1 MGIEN
6 INNSIRETYRIKHEK
21 WVNDITS
28 KCSKNDLKEYYSTH
42 NKSDVC
48 KHFDLPNSSIS
59 FLLKFYNIK
68 KDKKDIVKLREETC
82 LEKYGVSNPSKS
94 KTIRD
99 KTRKTNL
106 EKYGVEYNLCT
117 EDFKKKS
124 RQTCLKKYGAEFAN
138 QSEEVKNKIIKSKI
152 DRYGSLNNAYKAV
165 ISKGKETRILN
176 SGSLEESYKIG
187 LENQSKVILEKYGV
201 PYACMREEARSF
213 SNNSAPNKIFASI
226 LDKNNIK
233 YIREFTINRYSY
245 DFKIDNILIEINPF
259 STHNSTWGLFSIDN
273 KKDMFYHFNKTR
285 IAIENGFRCIHVWDW
300 DNIDIILNMLKNDKI
315 KIYARKCLIKEV
327 ELKDTNRFLNENHL
341 QGTCKNQLIRL
352 GLYYNNELIELMTFG
367 KPRYNKNYNYE
378 LLRLCTK
385 LNYIVIGGT
394 KKLFNY
400 FKNNYKYKSLIS
412 YCDNSKFLG
421 NIYKELGFN
430 LYSYGEP
437 SKHWYNSKTKKHFT
451 DNLVRQLGADKLIG
465 TNYGKGTN
473 NEEILKEKGF
483 VEIYDCGQ
491 STYTLK
497 GEFFND

>member
-1 MGIEN
+1 MSIDDR
-6 INNSIRETYRIKHEK
+6 NNSIKETYRIKHEK

-28 KCSKNDLKEYYSTH
+28 KCSKKDLEEYYSTH

-48 KHFDLPNSSIS
+48 KYFDLPNSSIS

-68 KDKKDIVKLREETC
+68 KDKKNIVKLREETC

-94 KTIRD
+94 KIIRD

-106 EKYGVEYNLCT
+106 ERYGAEYNLCT
-117 EDFKKKS
+117 KDFKERSK
-124 RQTCLKKYGAEFAN
+124 QTCLEKYGTEFAN
-138 QSEEVKNKIIKSKI
+138 QSEEVKNKIVKSKI
-152 DRYGSLNNAYKAV
+152 DRYGSLNNAYKV
-165 ISKGKETRILN
+165 VVSKGKETRILN
-176 SGSLEESYKIG
+176 SGSLKESYKIG

-213 SNNSAPNKIFASI
+213 SNDSIPNKIFASI

-245 DFKIDNILIEINPF
+245 DFKVNNILIEINPF
-259 STHNSTWGLFSIDN
+259 STHNSTWGLFSVEN
-273 KKDMFYHFNKTR
+273 KKDAFYHFNKTK
-285 IAIENGFRCIHVWDW
+285 IAVENGFRCIHIWDW

-327 ELKDTNRFLNENHL
+327 GLKDTNRFLNENHL

-352 GLYYNNELIELMTFG
+352 GLYYNDELIELMTFG

-400 FKNNYKYKSLIS
+400 FKNNYEYKSLIS

-421 NIYKELGFN
+421 NVYKELGFN

-437 SKHWYNSKTKKHFT
+437 SKHWYNPKTKKHFT
-451 DNLVRQLGADKLIG
+451 DNLVRQLGSDKLIG

-473 NEEILKEKGF
+473 NEEILKENGF

-491 STYTLK
+491 STYILK
-497 GEFFND
+497 GDFE